1 MLNLSQKD
9 YFSKSNL
16 IIFIHITNI
25 NSPAHT
31 ILVVEVIKSVVT
43 PPEPGS
49 QRGGGGKFL
58 FGVQD
63 LDKHYSHAIR
73 PGTII
78 LVAGHPGAGKTTFAA
93 KMCYVNAL
101 RGKPCLYVS
110 FNEERDKFL
119 EWMRGLGFDF
129 TELENRGLFK
139 YIKLPVLTEDTL
151 FSDLMDVLVENIH
164 KFKPLIV
171 VIDSITPVS
180 EILGEKG
187 AKVRSFLQN
196 FLTNLSRS
204 IQGVIMLVA
213 EIPLSTEYVSLGSA
227 EFVADIVIIMK
238 HRVEGSRLVRTMEL
252 RKVRGVAISVA
263 EIPFAIR
270 EGEGIRVFTPPIMR
284 RSTGPDLSKSIKLR
298 CTALK
303 DVLDHIHPGMSLSY
317 ITPTSARGPGYL
329 LIPLIDIIMRH
340 RLKVALISYRLT
352 SAELRHYFEEFLR
365 RIGTEFVSEE
375 LWKHVV
381 CAEGVNP
388 TTHSLEEV
396 LHKVL
401 DALRKKPNVMIL
413 HGVENLFIVYGNPQK
428 TYNSLFNIVQH
439 NKTLGVFTVLLA
451 SAVDEQVRNMLSNIA
466 DIVVSESYEITAP
479 TGKLHPRTYI
489 WASGSV
495 PRILSYEEVLE
506 CLEELKK
513 GFSKCGGAN

>member
-1 MLNLSQKD
+1 MNNGGVIETMLTARSSGNPQ
-9 YFSKSNL
+9 
-16 IIFIHITNI
+16 
-25 NSPAHT
+25 
-31 ILVVEVIKSVVT
+31 
-43 PPEPGS
+43 
-49 QRGGGGKFL
+49 GGGGFL
-58 FGVQD
+58 FGVKD
-63 LDKHYSHAIR
+63 LDKRYSHAIR

-93 KMCYVNAL
+93 KMCYTNAL
-101 RGKPCLYVS
+101 MGKSCLYVS

-119 EWMRGLGFDF
+119 SWMKGLGFDF
-129 TELENRGLFK
+129 TELENKGLFK
-139 YIKLPVLTEDTL
+139 FIKLPVLTEDTL
-151 FSDLMDVLVENIH
+151 FSDLMDILVENIH
-164 KFKPLIV
+164 KFKPQVV

-187 AKVRSFLQN
+187 AKMRSFLQN

-204 IQGVIMLVA
+204 LQGVIVLVA
-213 EIPLSTEYVSLGSA
+213 EIPLSTEYISLGSA

-284 RSTGPDLSKSIKLR
+284 RSVGPDLRKSYELR
-298 CTALK
+298 CTVLK

-317 ITPTSARGPGYL
+317 LTPTTAKGPGYL
-329 LIPLIDIIMRH
+329 LIPLIDSVLRYN
-340 RLKVALISYRLT
+340 LKIALISYRLT
-352 SAELRHYFEEFLR
+352 SAELRHYFGEFLKK
-365 RIGTEFVSEE
+365 IGMETIGRE
-375 LWKHVV
+375 LWRQVV
-381 CAEGVNP
+381 YAEGINP

-401 DALRKKPNVMIL
+401 DALKRKPDVMVL

-428 TYNSLFNIVQH
+428 TYNNLFNIIQH
-439 NKTLGVFTVLLA
+439 NKTLGVLTVLLA
-451 SAVDEQVRNMLSNIA
+451 SMVDERVENMLSNIA
-466 DIVVSESYEITAP
+466 DVVISETYEIR
-479 TGKLHPRTYI
+479 GSVGRLHPHTYV

-495 PRILSYEEVLE
+495 PKILGYDEVLE
-506 CLEELKK
+506 CLEEIR
-513 GFSKCGGAN
+513 GSSSECGGGGAQQR